1 MTNADFE
8 DKVDAKKR
16 NKHAVHKLMH
26 LKTARILDIIGYLAT
41 ESDSKR
47 LEFAVEK
54 FGGRSSALMLSS
66 SKMGKTKYLEGS
78 FGNNLT
84 SFFGAENAQMIE
96 KKIDQLGSG
105 LPYLDNDLHKL

>member
-1 MTNADFE
+1 MTNADFKE
-8 DKVDAKKR
+8 KVEAEKR

-26 LKTARILDIIGYLAT
+26 LRTARILDIIGYLAT

-54 FGGRSSALMLSS
+54 FGDRSSALMIST
-66 SKMGKTKYLEGS
+66 SKMGETKHIEAMS
-78 FGNNLT
+78 GNDLT
-84 SFFGAENAQMIE
+84 SFFGAHNAQMIE